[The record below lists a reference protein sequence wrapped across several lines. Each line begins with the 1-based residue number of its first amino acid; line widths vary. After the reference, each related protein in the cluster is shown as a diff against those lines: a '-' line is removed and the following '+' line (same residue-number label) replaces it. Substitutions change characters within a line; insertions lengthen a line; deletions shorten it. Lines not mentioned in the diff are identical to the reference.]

1 MAVPSHHHPA
11 PLRWLIGAELTRIR
25 KEARLS
31 VAKAA
36 TLTDIGAPKIGHM
49 ENGRQAQTEQDIA
62 TLLSAYG
69 ADPRSITRLSEL
81 NARTEEANWWKPW
94 TDTVPPWFSLYVG
107 LERVADRSFQFELDT
122 IPGLLQSPDYASA
135 MTNKSMLVRADRT
148 QRVVDFR
155 MARRARLTDA
165 DNPLWLHAVVTT
177 WGLEAV
183 VGSSEVHEAQLLHL
197 LKMAE
202 LPSVTLQVLRPQD
215 GPLGVNAGKFT
226 LLSFGAAHQLCYVEL
241 VDDAIYYYDQP
252 KLRTYQ
258 LCADDL
264 QRIALS
270 PERSLT
276 LIRKMVM

>member
-1 MAVPSHHHPA
+1 MVVPSHHHPA
-11 PLRWLIGAELTRIR
+11 PLRWLIGTELTRFR

-36 TLTDIGAPKIGHM
+36 ALTDIGAPKIGHM

-107 LERVADRSFQFELDT
+107 LERVADRSFQFELDA
-122 IPGLLQSPDYASA
+122 IPGLLQVPDYAAA
-135 MTNKSMLVRADRT
+135 MTGKSMLVRADRV
-148 QRVVDFR
+148 QQVVDFR
-155 MARRARLTDA
+155 MARRARLTDPER
-165 DNPLWLHAVVTT
+165 PLWLHAVITT
-177 WGLEAV
+177 WALEVAV
-183 VGSSEVHEAQLLHL
+183 GTSEVREAQLLHL

-202 LPSVTLQVLRPQD
+202 LPTVTLQVLRPQD
-215 GPLGVNAGKFT
+215 GPPVHAGKFT
-226 LLSFGAAHQLCYVEL
+226 LLGFDATSQLCYVEL
-241 VDDAIYYYDQP
+241 VDDALYYYDQA

-264 QRIALS
+264 QRLALS

-276 LIRKMVM
+276 LIRQMLK